1 MNITEIEN
9 PYHLNVE
16 KMKMS
21 CNDNAHNVPEPLQ
34 RGSFF
39 YIIVGQPQSG
49 KTNLWLNLIK
59 RRRCFY
65 YKQFHKIYIFSNSI
79 HTINE
84 KISLPPAQIIKG
96 FSEDKLQQVIDD
108 EEEEERNR
116 DDDEEPSRVLMI
128 FDDVVSGIKKNLPSM
143 LKLTFNRRHIGGG
156 VSIMLISQKFNKIP
170 LELRTV
176 ATGLFFFSTKNR
188 QEIESVWKE
197 YGDVSKET
205 FFEVLRYI
213 FDTRHNFLYISLTKP
228 QGETMHKNFNQL
240 TISDGT

>member
-1 MNITEIEN
+1 MDIVETPN
-9 PYHLNVE
+9 PYNLQVA

-34 RGSFF
+34 KGSFF

-79 HTINE
+79 HTIAE
-84 KISLPPAQIIKG
+84 KISLPPEQIIRG
-96 FSEDKLQQVIDD
+96 FSEDKLQEVIDKEED
-108 EEEEERNR
+108 EERER
-116 DDDEEPSRVLMI
+116 DEDEEPTKILMI
-128 FDDVVSGIKKNLPSM
+128 FDDVVSQIKKNLPSM
-143 LKLTFNRRHIGGG
+143 LHLAFNRRHIGGG

-176 ATGLFFFSTKNR
+176 ATGMFFFATKNR

-197 YGDVSKET
+197 YADTSKET
-205 FFEVLRYI
+205 FFKVLKYI
-213 FDTRHNFLYISLTKP
+213 FDTRHNFLYINLAQPSG
-228 QGETMHKNFNQL
+228 QTMYKNFNQL
-240 TISDGT
+240 TITDGT